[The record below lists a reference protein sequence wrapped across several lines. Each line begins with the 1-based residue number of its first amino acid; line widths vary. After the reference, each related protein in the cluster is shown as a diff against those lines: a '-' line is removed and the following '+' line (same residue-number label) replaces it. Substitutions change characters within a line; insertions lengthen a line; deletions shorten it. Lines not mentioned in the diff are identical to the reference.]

1 MFLYFL
7 VIELF
12 MVDSSTPFLVKG
24 GRNRSDIAEEQ
35 MRDAFVGDKKG
46 QDRV

>member
-1 MFLYFL
+1 
-7 VIELF
+7 

-35 MRDAFVGDKKG
+35 MWDAFVGDKKG
-46 QDRV
+46 QYRV

>member
-1 MFLYFL
+1 MIFFSGFRT
-7 VIELF
+7 I
-12 MVDSSTPFLVKG
+12 MVGSSTPFLVKG

-46 QDRV
+46 